1 MIPFIP
7 QLIES
12 SHSMG
17 GGYGTDPLLLLLRFI
32 HTKSKTQESMLLYE
46 AGMPKGKKS
55 GLETT

>member
-12 SHSMG
+12 SYKMG
-17 GGYGTDPLLLLLRFI
+17 GGYGTDLLLSLLRFI
-32 HTKSKTQESMLLYE
+32 YTKSKTQKSMLLYE

>member
-1 MIPFIP
+1 MIPFIS

-12 SHSMG
+12 SHAMG
-17 GGYGTDPLLLLLRFI
+17 GGYGTDPLLSLLRFI
-32 HTKSKTQESMLLYE
+32 HSEPKTQKSMLLYE

>member
-12 SHSMG
+12 SNNMG

-32 HTKSKTQESMLLYE
+32 QTKSKTQESMLLYE

>member
-1 MIPFIP
+1 MIHFIS

-12 SHSMG
+12 LHNVG
-17 GGYGTDPLLLLLRFI
+17 GGYGTDPLLSLLRFI